1 VSPTWTHLVT
11 ALTGLLIGVVVAA
24 VPLCRQRRALRDARY
39 AALHDDITGLPNRRA
54 VQAALGVA
62 LARGRACGL
71 VLIDLDDFKT
81 INDTH
86 GHEAGNDVLAAV
98 ADRLTRLPTSV
109 QVAGRLSGDEFVLLV
124 RGDRDSIAD
133 IARHTWQIIAT
144 TPVTLTGHH
153 ITVRASVGYAT
164 ARHGMT
170 ARELLHHADQAMYEA
185 KRSSS
190 GVAGYA
196 ATLASP
202 APPGRRYRDL
212 PRW

>member
-11 ALTGLLIGVVVAA
+11 ALTGLLAGLVAAA
-24 VPLCRQRRALRDARY
+24 VPLWRQHHALRDARY
-39 AALHDDITGLPNRRA
+39 AALHDDTTGLPNRRA
-54 VQAALGVA
+54 IQAALGIA

-86 GHEAGNDVLAAV
+86 GHETGNDVLAAV

-109 QVAGRLSGDEFVLLV
+109 LLAGRLSGDEFALLV

-133 IARHTWQIIAT
+133 VARHAWQVIAT
-144 TPVTLTGHH
+144 TPVTLADRHVA
-153 ITVRASVGYAT
+153 VRASVGYAT

-170 ARELLHHADQAMYEA
+170 ARELLHHADQAMYQA

-196 ATLASP
+196 ATLAAP